1 MSNRRPSRMEALAVL
16 RGERD
21 HYLSW
26 GTMIWLGQQT
36 FRWFTLAGQWHAIL
50 PPALAIMLFCSAF
63 YLVGRALDEVL
74 NPRLRRR

>member
-1 MSNRRPSRMEALAVL
+1 
-16 RGERD
+16 
-21 HYLSW
+21 
-26 GTMIWLGQQT
+26 MIWLGQQT